1 MMHYV
6 PASLEN
12 ITEVVTYVLDEDN
25 EAEMKSIVRSANL
38 WCSQKMTKR
47 KLVEDAMLALKLYEE
62 AVRESVQNGT
72 IHISKDVDFVLASTA
87 TV

>member
-6 PASLEN
+6 PASLGN

-25 EAEMKSIVRSANL
+25 EAEMKSIVRSANT
-38 WCSQKMTKR
+38 WCSQKMTKEQ
-47 KLVEDAMLALKLYEE
+47 LVEDAMLGLKMYEE
-62 AVRESVQNGT
+62 AVRENVQNGT
-72 IHISKDVDFVLASTA
+72 IRISDDVDFVLASTA